1 MTSNI
6 ILIDNGHGGET
17 PGKCSPD
24 GRLREYAWTRDIARR
39 VCNKLKSLGY
49 DAGLLVPELND
60 VSLRERVRRVNSVC
74 AGAGSDNVL
83 LVSIHVNAAG
93 TGQWHNASG
102 WTAWVAPNA
111 SQRSRQLASLLNAEA
126 VKLNLKGNRSREP
139 FFTGNFAILR
149 DTKCPAVLT
158 ENMFQDNQQD
168 VAYLLSDRGKSE
180 ITNLH
185 ITAITKYLTTHV

>member
-1 MTSNI
+1 MI
-6 ILIDNGHGGET
+6 ILIDNGHGAET

-24 GRLREYAWTRDIARR
+24 GRLREYAWTREIARR
-39 VCNKLKSLGY
+39 VCDKLKASGY
-49 DAGLLVPELND
+49 NARLLVPELND

-93 TGQWHNASG
+93 TGQWHYASG

-111 SQRSRQLASLLNAEA
+111 SQRSRKLATLLDAEA
-126 VKLNLKGNRSREP
+126 VRLNLKGNRSREP

-158 ENMFQDNQQD
+158 ENMFQDNLHD

-185 ITAITKYLTTHV
+185 ITAITEYLKSK

>member
-6 ILIDNGHGGET
+6 ILIDNGHGAET

-24 GRLREYAWTRDIARR
+24 GRLREYAWTRQIARR
-39 VCNKLKSLGY
+39 VCDKLKAPGY
-49 DAGLLVPELND
+49 DARLLVPELND
-60 VSLRERVRRVNSVC
+60 VSLRERVRRVNRIC
-74 AGAGSDNVL
+74 TGAGSNNVL

-111 SQRSRQLASLLNAEA
+111 SQRSRKLATLLNAEA

-158 ENMFQDNQQD
+158 ENMFQDNRHD
-168 VAYLLSDRGKSE
+168 VDYLLSERGKSE
-180 ITNLH
+180 IADLH
-185 ITAITKYLTTHV
+185 VTAITQYLKSL

>member
-1 MTSNI
+1 MTYI
-6 ILIDNGHGGET
+6 VLIDNGHGAET

-24 GRLREYAWTRDIARR
+24 GRLREYAWTREIARR
-39 VCNKLKSLGY
+39 VCDKLKASGY
-49 DAGLLVPELND
+49 DARLLVPELND

-102 WTAWVAPNA
+102 WTAWIAPNA
-111 SQRSRQLASLLNAEA
+111 SQRSRKLATLLDVEA

-158 ENMFQDNQQD
+158 ENMFQDNLHD

-180 ITNLH
+180 ITDLH
-185 ITAITKYLTTHV
+185 ITAITKYLNSK

>member
-1 MTSNI
+1 MTYI
-6 ILIDNGHGGET
+6 VLIDNGHGAET

-39 VCNKLKSLGY
+39 VCDKLKASGY
-49 DAGLLVPELND
+49 DARLLVPELND

-102 WTAWVAPNA
+102 WTAWIAPNA
-111 SQRSRQLASLLNAEA
+111 SQRSRKLAMLLNAEA
-126 VKLNLKGNRSREP
+126 VNLNLKGNRSREP

-158 ENMFQDNQQD
+158 ENMFQDNLHD
-168 VAYLLSDRGKSE
+168 VAYLLSDRGQSE
-180 ITNLH
+180 ITDLH
-185 ITAITKYLTTHV
+185 ITAITKYLNSK

>member
-1 MTSNI
+1 MTYI
-6 ILIDNGHGGET
+6 VLIDNGHGAET

-24 GRLREYAWTRDIARR
+24 GRLREYAWTREIARR
-39 VCNKLKSLGY
+39 VCDKLKAPGY
-49 DAGLLVPELND
+49 DARLLVPELND

-74 AGAGSDNVL
+74 AGTGSDNVL

-102 WTAWVAPNA
+102 WTAWIAPNA
-111 SQRSRQLASLLNAEA
+111 SQRSRKLATLLDAEA
-126 VKLNLKGNRSREP
+126 INLNLKGNRSREP

-158 ENMFQDNQQD
+158 ENLFQDNLHD

-180 ITNLH
+180 ITDLH
-185 ITAITKYLTTHV
+185 VSAITEYLKSK

>member
-24 GRLREYAWTRDIARR
+24 GRLREYAWTREIARC
-39 VCNKLKSLGY
+39 VCDKLKSLGY
-49 DAGLLVPELND
+49 YAGLLVPELND
-60 VSLRERVRRVNSVC
+60 VSLRERVRRVNNVC
-74 AGAGSDNVL
+74 IGAGSGNVL
-83 LVSIHVNAAG
+83 LVSIHVNAASI
-93 TGQWHNASG
+93 GQWHNASG

-126 VKLNLKGNRSREP
+126 VRLNLKGNRSLEP

-158 ENMFQDNQQD
+158 ENMFQDNRHD
-168 VAYLLSDRGKSE
+168 VDYLLSERGKSE
-180 ITNLH
+180 IADLH
-185 ITAITKYLTTHV
+185 VTAITQYLKSL

>member
-1 MTSNI
+1 MI
-6 ILIDNGHGGET
+6 ILIDNGHGAET

-24 GRLREYAWTRDIARR
+24 GRLREYAWTREIARR
-39 VCNKLKSLGY
+39 VCDKLKASGY
-49 DAGLLVPELND
+49 NARLLVPELND

-111 SQRSRQLASLLNAEA
+111 SQRSRKLATLLDAEA
-126 VKLNLKGNRSREP
+126 VRLNLKGNRSREP

-158 ENMFQDNQQD
+158 ENMFQDNLHD

-185 ITAITKYLTTHV
+185 ITAITEYLKSK

>member
-24 GRLREYAWTRDIARR
+24 GRLREYAWTREIARR
-39 VCNKLKSLGY
+39 VCDKLKALGY

-126 VKLNLKGNRSREP
+126 VRLNLKGNRSLEP

-158 ENMFQDNQQD
+158 ENMFQDNSHD
-168 VAYLLSDRGKSE
+168 VDYLLSERGKSE
-180 ITNLH
+180 ITDLH
-185 ITAITKYLTTHV
+185 ITAITQYLKSL

>member
-1 MTSNI
+1 MI
-6 ILIDNGHGGET
+6 ILIDNGHGAET

-24 GRLREYAWTRDIARR
+24 GRLREYAWTREIARR
-39 VCNKLKSLGY
+39 VCDKLKASGY
-49 DAGLLVPELND
+49 NARLLVPELND

-111 SQRSRQLASLLNAEA
+111 SQRSRKLYRQL
-126 VKLNLKGNRSREP
+126 RH
-139 FFTGNFAILR
+139 
-149 DTKCPAVLT
+149 PAR
-158 ENMFQDNQQD
+158 
-168 VAYLLSDRGKSE
+168 Y
-180 ITNLH
+180 
-185 ITAITKYLTTHV
+185 

>member
-1 MTSNI
+1 MI
-6 ILIDNGHGGET
+6 ILIDNGHGAET

-24 GRLREYAWTRDIARR
+24 GRLREYAWTREIARH
-39 VCNKLKSLGY
+39 VCDKLKALGY

-60 VSLRERVRRVNSVC
+60 VPLRERVRRVNSVC

-83 LVSIHVNAAG
+83 LVSIHINAAG

-111 SQRSRQLASLLNAEA
+111 SQRSRKLATLLDAEA

-158 ENMFQDNQQD
+158 ENMFQDNLHD
-168 VAYLLSDRGKSE
+168 VVYLLSDRGKSE
-180 ITNLH
+180 ITELH
-185 ITAITKYLTTHV
+185 VNAIIQYLKSNSK

>member
-1 MTSNI
+1 MI
-6 ILIDNGHGGET
+6 ILIDNGHGAET

-24 GRLREYAWTRDIARR
+24 GRLREYAWTREIARR
-39 VCNKLKSLGY
+39 VCDKLKSLGY
-49 DAGLLVPELND
+49 DARLLVPELND
-60 VSLRERVRRVNSVC
+60 VSLRERVKRVNSVC
-74 AGAGSDNVL
+74 ADAGSDNVL

-102 WTAWVAPNA
+102 WTTWVAPNA
-111 SQRSRQLASLLNAEA
+111 SQRSCKLATLLNVEA

-158 ENMFQDNQQD
+158 ENMFQDNLHD

-185 ITAITKYLTTHV
+185 ITAITEYLKSK

>member
-24 GRLREYAWTRDIARR
+24 GRLREYAWTREIARC
-39 VCNKLKSLGY
+39 VCDKLKSLGY

-74 AGAGSDNVL
+74 AGAGSGNVL

-126 VKLNLKGNRSREP
+126 VRLNLKGNRSLEP

-158 ENMFQDNQQD
+158 ENMFQDNRHD
-168 VAYLLSDRGKSE
+168 VDYLLSERGKSE

-185 ITAITKYLTTHV
+185 VTAITEYLKSL

>member
-1 MTSNI
+1 MTSDL
-6 ILIDNGHGGET
+6 ILIDNGHGAET

-24 GRLREYAWTRDIARR
+24 GRLREYAWTREIARR
-39 VCNKLKSLGY
+39 VCDKLKALGY
-49 DAGLLVPELND
+49 DARLLVPELND

-74 AGAGSDNVL
+74 AGAGSDNIL

-102 WTAWVAPNA
+102 WTAWIAPNA
-111 SQRSRQLASLLNAEA
+111 SQRSRKLAMLLNAEA
-126 VKLNLKGNRSREP
+126 VNLNLKGNRSREP

-158 ENMFQDNQQD
+158 ENMFQDNLHD
-168 VAYLLSDRGKSE
+168 VAYLLSDRGQSE
-180 ITNLH
+180 ITDLH
-185 ITAITKYLTTHV
+185 ITAITKYLNSK

>member
-6 ILIDNGHGGET
+6 ILIDNGHGAET

-24 GRLREYAWTRDIARR
+24 GRLREYAWTREIARR
-39 VCNKLKSLGY
+39 VCDKLKAPGY
-49 DAGLLVPELND
+49 DARLLVPELND
-60 VSLRERVRRVNSVC
+60 VSLRERVRRVNSVY
-74 AGAGSDNVL
+74 AGAGSGNVL

-93 TGQWHNASG
+93 SGQWHNASG
-102 WTAWVAPNA
+102 WTAWVAPKA

-126 VKLNLKGNRSREP
+126 VRLNLKGNRSREP

-158 ENMFQDNQQD
+158 ENMFQDNSHD
-168 VAYLLSDRGKSE
+168 VDYLLSERSKSE
-180 ITNLH
+180 ITELH
-185 ITAITKYLTTHV
+185 VNAITQYLRSL

>member
-1 MTSNI
+1 MI
-6 ILIDNGHGGET
+6 IIIDNGHGAET

-24 GRLREYAWTRDIARR
+24 GRLREYAWTREIARR
-39 VCNKLKSLGY
+39 VCDKLKALGY

-60 VSLRERVRRVNSVC
+60 VPLRERVRRVNSVC

-83 LVSIHVNAAG
+83 LVSIHINAAG

-111 SQRSRQLASLLNAEA
+111 SQRSRKLATLLNAEA
-126 VKLNLKGNRSREP
+126 VRLNLKGNRSREP

-158 ENMFQDNQQD
+158 ENMFQDNSHD
-168 VAYLLSDRGKSE
+168 VDYLLSERGKSE
-180 ITNLH
+180 IADLH
-185 ITAITKYLTTHV
+185 ITAITQYLKSL

>member
-24 GRLREYAWTRDIARR
+24 GRLREYAWTREIARR
-39 VCNKLKSLGY
+39 VCDKLKSLGY
-49 DAGLLVPELND
+49 DARLLVPELND
-60 VSLRERVRRVNSVC
+60 VSLRERVRRVNSVY
-74 AGAGSDNVL
+74 AGAASGNIL

-111 SQRSRQLASLLNAEA
+111 SQRSRQFASLLNAEA
-126 VKLNLKGNRSREP
+126 VRLKLKGNRSREP
-139 FFTGNFAILR
+139 FFAGNFAILR

-158 ENMFQDNQQD
+158 ENMFQDNRYD
-168 VAYLLSDRGKSE
+168 VNYLLSERGKSE
-180 ITNLH
+180 ITDLH
-185 ITAITKYLTTHV
+185 VTAITQYLKSK